1 MKALRF
7 ALDCRGPADWVEL
20 DLYDRHSD
28 AKAQVEHYQREDVRT
43 SSAWRWEYRIREC
56 GGDSCLPPPTSRG
69 SRRNALD
76 KPVEPSQRDDL

>member
-28 AKAQVEHYQREDVRT
+28 AVAQVEHYRREDVRT
-43 SSAWRWEYRIREC
+43 SSAWRWEYRIREI
-56 GGDSCLPPPTSRG
+56 GLNTSTELPH
-69 SRRNALD
+69 RR
-76 KPVEPSQRDDL
+76 PS